1 MKKNL
6 YMYSRSALRLNYN
19 THYSS
24 FLKRGTFVNTCINTQ
39 FFIYK
44 TIIRNCL
51 YNHFIKKLKGVTIYR
66 INFNLRPPQFS
77 TKITYL
83 GTRQGLVGNC
93 FLGTLCITYLQ
104 MLILEKGSTWY
115 SRIRKA

>member
-1 MKKNL
+1 
-6 YMYSRSALRLNYN
+6 MYSRSALRLNYN

-66 INFNLRPPQFS
+66 INFNLHPPPPNFQQKS
-77 TKITYL
+77 LTWVDGNIWL
-83 GTRQGLVGNC
+83 GIV
-93 FLGTLCITYLQ
+93 FLAPNVSHIYKC
-104 MLILEKGSTWY
+104 
-115 SRIRKA
+115 

>member
-1 MKKNL
+1 
-6 YMYSRSALRLNYN
+6 MYSRSALRLNYN

-66 INFNLRPPQFS
+66 INFNLRPPPPNFQQKS
-77 TKITYL
+77 LTWVHGKAWLEI
-83 GTRQGLVGNC
+83 V
-93 FLGTLCITYLQ
+93 FLAPYVSHIYKC
-104 MLILEKGSTWY
+104 
-115 SRIRKA
+115 

>member
-1 MKKNL
+1 
-6 YMYSRSALRLNYN
+6 MYSRSALRLNYN

-51 YNHFIKKLKGVTIYR
+51 YNHFIKKLKVT
-66 INFNLRPPQFS
+66 
-77 TKITYL
+77 
-83 GTRQGLVGNC
+83 G
-93 FLGTLCITYLQ
+93 
-104 MLILEKGSTWY
+104 
-115 SRIRKA
+115 